1 MMAIIAAQKSNL
13 SLNKILGVIPKI
25 RSVEGRL
32 EKIGN
37 IKNKSKVILDYAHT
51 PDALKISL
59 LSLREQF
66 PNKKIVVL
74 FGCGGN
80 RDQNKR
86 SKMGKI
92 ASLYADQIYLTDDNP
107 RLENPNKISAKE
119 RVKSFD
125 EIYAKYASQK
135 AEEQASRCSQCGVPF
150 CQVHC
155 PLHNNIPDWL
165 KLTAED
171 RMQEAFEISSSTN
184 NMPEICGRICPQ
196 DRLCEGNCVIE
207 QSGHGTVTI
216 GSIEKYIT
224 DKAWEEG
231 WVKNIE
237 PVEERNQSVGII
249 GSGPAG
255 LAAAEELRK
264 KGFQVT
270 IYDRYDRPGGLL
282 IYGIPNFKLE
292 KDIVI
297 RRTNRL
303 KESGIKFEL
312 NCDIGKD
319 ITFEDIKI
327 KHDAVLIATGV
338 YKFREINLNTSNF
351 NNVVPALDFLIA
363 SNKTGLKDKVEDFTN
378 GRLNAN
384 GKNVVVIGGGDTAMD
399 CVRTA
404 VRQGAKSVK
413 CLYRRDKTNM
423 PGSQREVQNAIEE
436 GVDFQWLTLPTEYSG
451 NGSLKNVRT
460 VLMQLGEP
468 DESGRRKP
476 EPKEG
481 TEKDLDVDLAIEALG
496 FEPENL
502 PKLFDNND
510 LTVTRWGTLKIN
522 YKNMMTSIDGVFAAG
537 DIVRGASLVVWGIKD
552 GRDAAKNINEYLE
565 NNFSD
570 QNNFNKKAV
579 NA

>member
-1 MMAIIAAQKSNL
+1 MLKFT
-13 SLNKILGVIPKI
+13 KI
-25 RSVEGRL
+25 
-32 EKIGN
+32 N
-37 IKNKSKVILDYAHT
+37 
-51 PDALKISL
+51 
-59 LSLREQF
+59 Q
-66 PNKKIVVL
+66 
-74 FGCGGN
+74 
-80 RDQNKR
+80 
-86 SKMGKI
+86 
-92 ASLYADQIYLTDDNP
+92 
-107 RLENPNKISAKE
+107 ENPIKISAKE

-319 ITFEDIKI
+319 ISFEDIKI

-384 GKNVVVIGGGDTAMD
+384 GKNVIVIGGGDTAMD

-481 TEKDLDVDLAIEALG
+481 TEKELDVDLAIEALG

-502 PKLFDNND
+502 PKLFDYKD

-552 GRDAAKNINEYLE
+552 GRDAAKNIIEYLE

-570 QNNFNKKAV
+570 QNNMNKKAV